1 MKEESCSGAHRG
13 WGRRKCELFSSPSS
27 RVAGRSLSKVGRS
40 VPFPDG
46 DSNVH
51 TLVGIQE
58 AVDVKMEE
66 QQREE
71 RMFQRRLP
79 ACLRRGTRSGQRKK
93 SVRSRTYVHT

>member
-1 MKEESCSGAHRG
+1 MPTEVGVG
-13 WGRRKCELFSSPSS
+13 DGQCELFSSFSS
-27 RVAGRSLSKVGRS
+27 HAACCSLSKVGRP

-46 DSNVH
+46 DSNVN

-58 AVDVKMEE
+58 NVGVEMEE

-79 ACLRRGTRSGQRKK
+79 ACLRRGTSSGLKN
-93 SVRSRTYVHT
+93 VCAV